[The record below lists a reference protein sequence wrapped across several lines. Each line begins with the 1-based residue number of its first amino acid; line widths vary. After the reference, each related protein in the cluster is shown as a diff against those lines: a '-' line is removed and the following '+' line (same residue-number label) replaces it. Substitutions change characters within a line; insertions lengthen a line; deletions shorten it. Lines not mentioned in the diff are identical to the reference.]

1 MCAALC
7 ASALTSILGCASVEN
22 APAEK
27 SPANPLDSEEGTL
40 VYDLNGYRAQS
51 GLAALKVCASLN
63 VAASAHAD
71 DMRDHG
77 YLNDTGNDGSSARSR
92 ACASGYMA
100 ACDAKTELAE
110 LVSSGNELGDQVFPL
125 WTKDATTEPILRN
138 AALVV
143 IGVGRSLGGDVPYWS
158 VDVADHDEASC
169 GK

>member
-1 MCAALC
+1 MCAVLF
-7 ASALTSILGCASVEN
+7 ASTVGTFGCSSVEN
-22 APAEK
+22 APAET

-40 VYDLNGYRAQS
+40 VYDLNSYRAQN

-77 YLNDTGNDGSSARSR
+77 YLNDTGSDGSSARSR
-92 ACASGYMA
+92 ACASAYMA
-100 ACDAKTELAE
+100 ACDAKTQLAE

-125 WTKDATTEPILRN
+125 WTKDAKTEPILRN
-138 AALVV
+138 ATLVV

-158 VDVADHDEASC
+158 VDLADHDEASC